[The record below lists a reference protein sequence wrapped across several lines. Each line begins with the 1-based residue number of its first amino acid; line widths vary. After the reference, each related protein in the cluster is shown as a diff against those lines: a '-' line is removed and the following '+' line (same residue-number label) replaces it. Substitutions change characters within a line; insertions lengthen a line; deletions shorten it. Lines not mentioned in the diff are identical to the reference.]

1 MKTLRNLRFSNLI
14 VWINIK
20 LQIPRDHRTPLP
32 IPSLI
37 HRASHKI
44 FAFPRSAFHHT
55 KALSQST
62 PMAHSPP
69 CICFDW
75 YKNIDSGIA
84 SSNTSILFEYQSNTD
99 FEAFFAELRQSGV
112 PSRRR
117 KKRENLHEI
126 RINFHR
132 NRFNHE
138 IKLLSSSTS
147 AGIAI
152 GSIAIKRESE
162 RMSD

>member
-1 MKTLRNLRFSNLI
+1 MKTFRNLRFFNLI

-62 PMAHSPP
+62 PMAYSPP

-99 FEAFFAELRQSGV
+99 FEAFFAELRQSGSQV
-112 PSRRR
+112 GGGKSEKICMKFESISIGIVSIMKLSYFRRR
-117 KKRENLHEI
+117 QVLALPTG
-126 RINFHR
+126 
-132 NRFNHE
+132 
-138 IKLLSSSTS
+138 LL
-147 AGIAI
+147 
-152 GSIAIKRESE
+152 R
-162 RMSD
+162 